1 VVGAG
6 HQARAFLG
14 NWKGKLMCDDYAG
27 YKALLESNG
36 IEWPASGRIPHH
48 FLSPTFA
55 APDPSGAIF

>member
-1 VVGAG
+1 
-6 HQARAFLG
+6 
-14 NWKGKLMCDDYAG
+14 MCDDYAG